1 MSNSPQLTAKVRR
14 IKDWSPIWFVPVMA
28 VLIGLWMLVHSY
40 QNQGA
45 TLTLIVSDAEGIVA
59 GKTQIKSRNVD
70 VGRVVSMELSQ
81 DLKQVILKAQM
92 NPGTSALLN
101 DESKLWVVKPT
112 VGRGGVSGLNTL
124 LSGAYI
130 ELQPGQ
136 GQTSKFYY
144 ELLDS
149 PPVAPADAAG
159 IRVQLTSNDAA
170 ALSVGDPV
178 LFRGYDVGTVERS
191 EFDPAAR
198 LMRYQLFIRAPYDA
212 LVTENVRFW
221 QSSGMAV
228 DMSADG
234 VRVEMA
240 SLASLLGGGVTFDV
254 IEGWPVGE
262 PAQNNAS
269 YQLFSSKKFIK
280 EGLYNEYLEYLLFFD
295 ESIRG
300 LSVGAPVEYR
310 GVRIGTVVSVPHF
323 IKMEQPLKLAL
334 YRGIP
339 VLVRIEAGRLYD
351 GLSLAALQ
359 QEIELAV
366 QQGLRAVLKTG
377 SLLTGALYVDLNF
390 IEGSGSTAPAMANQA
405 TTAASLADATA
416 SGATAAEGTVSE
428 GSVIA
433 HAALPQLNPSGFSQ
447 FAGYT
452 VLPTSRS
459 GLGQIEQKVVQV
471 LDKVNQL
478 PVEAVLQQGAATLEE
493 TQRMLKQSQ
502 QLMQS
507 LDRILAQ
514 PSTQALPQE
523 LQQSLQQM
531 RQTLQGVSPGSPV
544 YERLNSNLQAMD
556 KVMRDLQPVIQTLNQ
571 QSNAL
576 ILGSDGDKEPEPR
589 QGTQP

>member
-1 MSNSPQLTAKVRR
+1 VSNSPQLTAKVRR

-81 DLKQVILKAQM
+81 DLKQVVLKAQM

-159 IRVQLTSNDAA
+159 IRIQLTSNDAA

-254 IEGWPVGE
+254 IEGWPVGK

-310 GVRIGTVVSVPHF
+310 GVRVGTVVSVPHF
-323 IKMEQPLKLAL
+323 VKMEQPLKLAL

-351 GLSLAALQ
+351 GLTLAALQ
-359 QEIELAV
+359 QEIEDAV

-390 IEGSGSTAPAMANQA
+390 VEAPASSASNRVA
-405 TTAASLADATA
+405 STTAASANPAESLNE
-416 SGATAAEGTVSE
+416 AAAN
-428 GSVIA
+428 VIA

-447 FAGYT
+447 YAGYT

-471 LDKVNQL
+471 LDKVNKL

-493 TQRMLKQSQ
+493 TQRMLQQSQ

-544 YERLNSNLQAMD
+544 YERLNSNLQALD

-576 ILGSDGDKEPEPR
+576 ILGNDGDKDPEPR